1 MALRAKAEVCMAAPW
16 LSLQRARALGTR
28 ATRVPRT
35 VLPFEA
41 MPRRP
46 GNRWLR
52 LLQIWREQGYEHL
65 HLEVHQTFQ
74 ELGPIFRPRHS
85 ASFGGWGGS
94 AARAGLW
101 FCQCR
106 GWCRANPSSLQRG
119 QDSEALK
126 YDLGGAG
133 MVCVML
139 PEDVEKLQQVDSLNP
154 RRMSLE
160 PWVAYRQHRG
170 HKCGVFLL
178 KLADRGNSAPFPGGI
193 HGAPT
198 HSGCGNGPEWRF
210 NRLRLNPDVLS
221 PKAVQRFLPMVD
233 AVARDFS
240 QALRKK
246 VVQNARDSV
255 TLDVQPSIFHYTIE
269 ASNLALFGERLGL
282 VGHSPSSAS
291 LSFLHALEVMFK
303 STVQLM
309 FMPRSLSRWTSPK
322 VWKEHF
328 EAWDCIFQYGD
339 NCIQKIYQELAFS
352 RPQQYTSIVAELLL
366 NAELSPD
373 AIKANSMELT
383 AGSVDTTVF
392 PLLMTLFE
400 LARNPNVQQALRQE
414 SLAAAASISEH
425 PQKATTEL
433 PLLRAALKETLRL
446 YPVGLFLERVVSS
459 DLVLQNYHIP
469 AGTLVR
475 VFLYSLGR
483 NPALFPR
490 PERYNPQRWLDI
502 RGSGRNFYHVPFGFG
517 MRQCLGRRLAEAEM
531 LLLLHHV
538 LKHLQVETLTQE
550 DIKMVY
556 SFILRPSTFPLLTFR
571 AIN

>member
-1 MALRAKAEVCMAAPW
+1 
-16 LSLQRARALGTR
+16 
-28 ATRVPRT
+28 
-35 VLPFEA
+35 
-41 MPRRP
+41 
-46 GNRWLR
+46 
-52 LLQIWREQGYEHL
+52 
-65 HLEVHQTFQ
+65 
-74 ELGPIFRPRHS
+74 
-85 ASFGGWGGS
+85 
-94 AARAGLW
+94 
-101 FCQCR
+101 
-106 GWCRANPSSLQRG
+106 
-119 QDSEALK
+119 
-126 YDLGGAG
+126 
-133 MVCVML
+133 ML
-139 PEDVEKLQQVDSLNP
+139 PEDVERLQQVDSLHP

-178 KLADRGNSAPFPGGI
+178 
-193 HGAPT
+193 
-198 HSGCGNGPEWRF
+198 NGPEWRF

-233 AVARDFS
+233 SVARDFS
-240 QALRKK
+240 QALRNK
-246 VVQNARDSV
+246 VLQNTRGSL
-255 TLDVQPSIFHYTIE
+255 TLDIQSSIFHYTIE

-291 LSFLHALEVMFK
+291 LNFLHALEVMLK

-339 NCIQKIYQELAFS
+339 NCIQKIYQELAFN
-352 RPQQYTSIVAELLL
+352 RPQHYTGIVAELLL
-366 NAELSPD
+366 NAELSLD

-400 LARNPNVQQALRQE
+400 LARNPDVQQALRQE
-414 SLAAAASISEH
+414 SLAAADSISEH

-433 PLLRAALKETLRL
+433 PLLRAAIKESLRL
-446 YPVGLFLERVVSS
+446 YPVGPFLERVVSS

-475 VFLYSLGR
+475 VSLYSLGR

-490 PERYNPQRWLDI
+490 PERYRPQRWLDTK
-502 RGSGRNFYHVPFGFG
+502 GSGRNFQYMPFGFG
-517 MRQCLGRRLAEAEM
+517 MRQCLGRRLAETEM

-556 SFILRPSTFPLLTFR
+556 SFILRPSTYPLLTFR
-571 AIN
+571 ALHPGSQPGHQPPSA

>member
-28 ATRVPRT
+28 ATRVSRT

-46 GNRWLR
+46 GSRWLR

-74 ELGPIFRPRHS
+74 ELGPIFR
-85 ASFGGWGGS
+85 
-94 AARAGLW
+94 
-101 FCQCR
+101 
-106 GWCRANPSSLQRG
+106 
-119 QDSEALK
+119 
-126 YDLGGAG
+126 
-133 MVCVML
+133 
-139 PEDVEKLQQVDSLNP
+139 
-154 RRMSLE
+154 
-160 PWVAYRQHRG
+160 
-170 HKCGVFLL
+170 
-178 KLADRGNSAPFPGGI
+178 
-193 HGAPT
+193 
-198 HSGCGNGPEWRF
+198 NGPEWRF

-240 QALRKK
+240 QALRNK
-246 VVQNARDSV
+246 VVQNARGSL

-339 NCIQKIYQELAFS
+339 NCIQKIYQELALS

-469 AGTLVR
+469 PGTLVR